1 MNADMLKRDG
11 RPPHP
16 HSLSLSLFF
25 FRGGGERPFRPPLD
39 PPLNYTTL
47 SVIDSSII
55 FSVFSVIDNYKKE
68 LKKLSL
74 ENKIEDGPEIM
85 YIILYYSDN
94 LCTYKAI

>member
-1 MNADMLKRDG
+1 MLICLIEG
-11 RPPHP
+11 RKTAAPSLSL
-16 HSLSLSLFF
+16 SLSLSLFLF
-25 FRGGGERPFRPPLD
+25 GGGGERPFRSPLD

-74 ENKIEDGPEIM
+74 ENKLKTGLKFCI
-85 YIILYYSDN
+85 
-94 LCTYKAI
+94 